1 MQIDFFEEF
10 PTVENLEKLSL
21 LESPCTV
28 YLAAHSVDEF
38 RQLTAPWREKAPHIS
53 WSFWPL
59 LPDSYWISPFSF
71 PSELR
76 QLVEDLQRP
85 HEEGLEILLD
95 LELPLRAPRLF
106 WKNARH
112 FLRNRRHIRGVFED
126 ASRHHIQI
134 ATAEYPLFG
143 SFFQGLL
150 NQLGLAYDAHTQHHT
165 ILMFYTS
172 IIPTFLHKL
181 SQRSLL
187 HYCKHTQHPVKVGL
201 GTIATGIFGNEPILT
216 PSSLR
221 ADLQFLQTH
230 GIHQAVIFRLGGLDD
245 EYMDVIRS
253 FQTHSAHTK

>member
-150 NQLGLAYDAHTQHHT
+150 NQLGLGWRTNSIVSSFR
-165 ILMFYTS
+165 ILRDS
-172 IIPTFLHKL
+172 CHALQSLRSETF
-181 SQRSLL
+181 QDGVRSLL
-187 HYCKHTQHPVKVGL
+187 YQHVIPIPTDGL
-201 GTIATGIFGNEPILT
+201 GLDNLCPTILPGLLELLLVFGLTGN
-216 PSSLR
+216 R
-221 ADLQFLQTH
+221 K
-230 GIHQAVIFRLGGLDD
+230 
-245 EYMDVIRS
+245 DVE
-253 FQTHSAHTK
+253 